1 MVREMVKINEALCN
15 GCGLCVPGCHEGAL
29 QIIDGK
35 ARLISDLMCD
45 GLGACLG
52 QCPQGAISIEKR
64 EAGAYDEAS
73 VVALMIPKGKNTLIA
88 HLKHLKD
95 HQEITY
101 LKQGVNYLREHK
113 GDLGFSLQEVI
124 DAVHG
129 NQPQPVMV
137 SHPHEHSGGC
147 PGSRA
152 MEIERPAKKEAAA
165 VAAVAASVSS
175 DEASGASEL
184 RQWPVQMHLINP
196 QAPYYRNADV
206 LIAADCVA
214 YAMGDFHQH
223 YLKGKSLAIAC
234 PKLDANTDVYLNKIT
249 AMIDYAHIN
258 TITVMI
264 MQVPCCGGLLQIV
277 NRAVSAAQRKIP
289 VKLMMVSLE
298 GTVIREEWQ

>member
-1 MVREMVKINEALCN
+1 MVREMVKIDEVLCN

-45 GLGACLG
+45 GLGACIG
-52 QCPQGAISIEKR
+52 HCPQGAITIEKR

-73 VVALMIPKGKNTLIA
+73 VVAM
-88 HLKHLKD
+88 
-95 HQEITY
+95 
-101 LKQGVNYLREHK
+101 
-113 GDLGFSLQEVI
+113 
-124 DAVHG
+124 
-129 NQPQPVMV
+129 
-137 SHPHEHSGGC
+137 SHHHEHGGGC
-147 PGSRA
+147 PGSKA
-152 MEIERPAKKEAAA
+152 MTIERPVRAMAGLTVTEEQ
-165 VAAVAASVSS
+165 VSGS
-175 DEASGASEL
+175 SEL

-223 YLKGKSLAIAC
+223 YLKGKSIAIAC

-249 AMIDYAHIN
+249 AMIDYASIN

-277 NRAVSAAQRKIP
+277 NKAVSAAQRKIP
-289 VKLMMVSLE
+289 VKLMVVSLE
-298 GTVIREEWQ
+298 GTIIKEEWQ

>member
-1 MVREMVKINEALCN
+1 MVKIDEELCN

-45 GLGACLG
+45 GLGACIG
-52 QCPQGAISIEKR
+52 HCPQGAITIEKR

-73 VVALMIPKGKNTLIA
+73 VVAMMIPKGKNTIIA
-88 HLKHLKD
+88 HLKHLKE
-95 HQEITY
+95 HKEMIY
-101 LKQGVNYLREHK
+101 LKEGVSYLRAHE

-129 NQPQPVMV
+129 NPVQPAAM
-137 SHPHEHSGGC
+137 SLGHEHGGGC
-147 PGSRA
+147 PGSRTIT
-152 MEIERPAKKEAAA
+152 IERPEKGMTVTTPPEEEA
-165 VAAVAASVSS
+165 VS
-175 DEASGASEL
+175 GTSEL

-196 QAPYYRNADV
+196 QAPYYRNSDV

-214 YAMGDFHQH
+214 FAMGDFHQN
-223 YLKGKSLAIAC
+223 YLKGKSIAIAC
-234 PKLDANTDVYLNKIT
+234 PKLDANLDVYLNKIT
-249 AMIDYAHIN
+249 AMIDYANIN

-277 NRAVSAAQRKIP
+277 KQAVSASRRKIP
-289 VKLMMVSLE
+289 VKLLMVSLE
-298 GTVIREEWQ
+298 GKVIQEEWQ

>member
-1 MVREMVKINEALCN
+1 MVREMVKIDELLCN

-45 GLGACLG
+45 GLGACIG
-52 QCPQGAISIEKR
+52 HCPQGAITIEKR

-73 VVALMIPKGKNTLIA
+73 VAAM
-88 HLKHLKD
+88 
-95 HQEITY
+95 
-101 LKQGVNYLREHK
+101 
-113 GDLGFSLQEVI
+113 
-124 DAVHG
+124 
-129 NQPQPVMV
+129 
-137 SHPHEHSGGC
+137 SHHHEPGGGC
-147 PGSRA
+147 PGSKA
-152 MEIERPAKKEAAA
+152 MTIERPVKA
-165 VAAVAASVSS
+165 VAVAGAVAEETVS
-175 DEASGASEL
+175 AASEL

-223 YLKGKSLAIAC
+223 YLKGKSIAIAC
-234 PKLDANTDVYLNKIT
+234 PKLDVNTDVYLNKIT

-277 NRAVSAAQRKIP
+277 NKAVSAAQRKIP